1 MCWHSTQLEEA
12 KTELVRMRG
21 RETELQ
27 DQILQEQETSRLL
40 EERITGLEDSLTQL
54 RLEEVRCND

>member
-1 MCWHSTQLEEA
+1 MLMIVARNSLLCWHITQLEEA

-27 DQILQEQETSRLL
+27 DQILQEQE
-40 EERITGLEDSLTQL
+40 IDGLK
-54 RLEEVRCND
+54 